1 LAGHRPSFTTLLQV
15 TNQCP
20 IDFGPQWRTV
30 ALEFE
35 LPGYVVR
42 QPFAIAAVLALT
54 PLLILPACFF
64 YYDVTPKVAV
74 ALIGAAVGLV
84 LFLRDITFSQARRLW
99 ADELGRCFC
108 LLTAAQLISLLLSTF
123 FSSHPALSWNGGNW
137 RRFGLVSQSAVL
149 ALATLADLAAVM
161 PAVPGGIMLP
171 KPRGRADAELLNHYL
186 TALEAATGAAP
197 GTTKVILLVGETA
210 EGVLAAV
217 SYVGV
222 PRLSAMTWGAEDLA
236 TELGAISNR
245 AEDGSYDFT
254 YQLARSLCLVGAG
267 AAGVP
272 AIETI
277 HGDFRDEAGLRKRTA
292 QVRRAGFRGMLA
304 IHPAQVDVINETFT
318 PSAAEREAAQEIV
331 DLFAANPGA
340 GAIGYKGAMLD
351 RPHLAR
357 AQAVLAL
364 ASRR

>member
-1 LAGHRPSFTTLLQV
+1 MATQAENINARSWLFAPGDSERKMEKATASAADIVL
-15 TNQCP
+15 
-20 IDFGPQWRTV
+20 ID
-30 ALEFE
+30 LE
-35 LPGYVVR
+35 
-42 QPFAIAAVLALT
+42 
-54 PLLILPACFF
+54 
-64 YYDVTPKVAV
+64 DAV
-74 ALIGAAVGLV
+74 AEAEKPKARPMVSA
-84 LFLRDITFSQARRLW
+84 FLKANVKHRERLW
-99 ADELGRCFC
+99 VRINPIQGPHA
-108 LLTAAQLISLLLSTF
+108 
-123 FSSHPALSWNGGNW
+123 
-137 RRFGLVSQSAVL
+137 
-149 ALATLADLAAVM
+149 LADLAAVM
-161 PAVPGGIMLP
+161 PAAPGGIMLP

-186 TALEAATGAAP
+186 TALEAAAGAAP
-197 GTTKVILLVGETA
+197 GTTNVILLVGETA
-210 EGVLAAV
+210 EGMLAAG
-217 SYVGV
+217 SYIGV
-222 PRLSAMTWGAEDLA
+222 PRVAAMSWGSEDLA

-245 AEDGSYDFT
+245 TEDGSYDFT

-304 IHPAQVDVINETFT
+304 IHPAQVDVINEMFS

-340 GAIGYKGAMLD
+340 GTIGYKGAMLD